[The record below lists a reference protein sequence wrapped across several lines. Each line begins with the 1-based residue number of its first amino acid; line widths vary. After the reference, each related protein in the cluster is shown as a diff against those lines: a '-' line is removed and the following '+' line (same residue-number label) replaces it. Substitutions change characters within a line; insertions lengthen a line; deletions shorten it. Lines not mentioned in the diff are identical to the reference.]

1 MTIDRFVEPRP
12 DEDPPEGFLASRT
25 ALVTGGAKRIGRALA
40 LALAAEGA
48 HVIVHYHHSGEE
60 ARRTVRDIE
69 NAGGTADRI
78 GGDLADAKVAAS
90 MPALAAELCGNPLD
104 ILINNAA
111 AFERCGAGE
120 TTLAQWDR
128 QQAVNLRA
136 PFLLAQAFAAQ
147 LPDSWTGDIINLN
160 DARSLQGDP
169 AHFAYTIAKVG
180 LHGLTQNLARALAPR
195 IEVNELS
202 LGAVLAP
209 EGEYDKTLKS
219 DLPLGLFPNLD
230 EVISGLMFLLST
242 RGVTGQSI
250 RLDGGQY
257 LG

>member
-1 MTIDRFVEPRP
+1 MTIDRFVEPLP
-12 DEDPPEGFLASRT
+12 DEVVPDGYLASRT
-25 ALVTGGAKRIGRALA
+25 ALVTGGARRIGRALA

-48 HVIVHYHHSGEE
+48 HVIVHYHQSGDD
-60 ARRTVRDIE
+60 ARQTVRDIE
-69 NAGGTADRI
+69 QAGGSADRI
-78 GGDLADAKVAAS
+78 GGDLADAQVAAAL
-90 MPALAAELCGNPLD
+90 PARAAELCGNPLD
-104 ILINNAA
+104 ILVNNAA
-111 AFERCGAGE
+111 AFERCPAQE
-120 TTLAQWDR
+120 TSLAQWDR
-128 QQAVNLRA
+128 QLAVNLRA
-136 PFLLAQAFAAQ
+136 PFLLSQGFASQ
-147 LPDSWTGDIINLN
+147 LPDKWTGDIVNLN
-160 DARSLQGDP
+160 DARSLHGDP

-180 LHGLTQNLARALAPR
+180 LHGLTQNLARAYAPR

-209 EGEYDKTLKS
+209 EGDYQKTLKS

-257 LG
+257 LD